1 MSCKSNSIL
10 SKALKYYFIK
20 QSDETTYPQKSFQGI
35 ELTNGLNIYQSS
47 GKDNLDICIANIS
60 KSGNWKSTAVISV
73 PRFNDEKVI
82 LNKSNVEI
90 EGIKIRG
97 SKLFFATIINDG
109 SRNSYIY
116 SIDKSVM
123 D

>member
-47 GKDNLDICIANIS
+47 GKDNLDNCIANIS
-60 KSGNWKSTAVISV
+60 KSGNWKST
-73 PRFNDEKVI
+73 
-82 LNKSNVEI
+82 VEI

-109 SRNSYIY
+109 LRNSYIY

>member
-1 MSCKSNSIL
+1 M
-10 SKALKYYFIK
+10 
-20 QSDETTYPQKSFQGI
+20 
-35 ELTNGLNIYQSS
+35 
-47 GKDNLDICIANIS
+47 DNCIANIS

-109 SRNSYIY
+109 LRNSYIY

>member
-1 MSCKSNSIL
+1 M
-10 SKALKYYFIK
+10 
-20 QSDETTYPQKSFQGI
+20 
-35 ELTNGLNIYQSS
+35 
-47 GKDNLDICIANIS
+47 
-60 KSGNWKSTAVISV
+60 STAVISV
-73 PRFNDEKVI
+73 RRFYDEKGI
-82 LNKSNVEI
+82 LIKSIVEF